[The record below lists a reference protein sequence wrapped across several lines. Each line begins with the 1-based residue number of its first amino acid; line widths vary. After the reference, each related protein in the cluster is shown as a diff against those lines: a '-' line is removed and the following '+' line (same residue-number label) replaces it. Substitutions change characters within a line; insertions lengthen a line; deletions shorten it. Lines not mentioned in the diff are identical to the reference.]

1 MGFSKLHTKEV
12 LRTNLC
18 DSKDAFILVRGKIT
32 IIGHNL
38 TQVAFKYCAP
48 FIQCITKIDETTIN
62 DAEDLC
68 LVMLVYNLLECS
80 SNYFD
85 RAGSLQSYYKDEAN
99 NFNAN
104 IVNGNA
110 FKFFQYKAKL
120 LGKTVAD
127 GANGIFQKIT
137 IVAPLKYLSIA
148 WKSFEMLLIN
158 WTET

>member
-68 LVMLVYNLLECS
+68 LVMLVYNLLEYS

-85 RAGSLQSYYKDEAN
+85 RAGSLYSLIKKMKQ
-99 NFNAN
+99 
-104 IVNGNA
+104 II
-110 FKFFQYKAKL
+110 L
-120 LGKTVAD
+120 MLILWTV
-127 GANGIFQKIT
+127 
-137 IVAPLKYLSIA
+137 
-148 WKSFEMLLIN
+148 MLLN
-158 WTET
+158 FSSTRLNY